1 MAFAAVLG
9 PIIGA
14 ASSIFSG
21 IAGMNQARYQQQMAE
36 MQARQNEE
44 NARRTLERGAI
55 EAQDQDMQTLQ
66 RLGEQEAAQSASG
79 LSLRSGSAILT
90 RKTAREL
97 GRRDALNVIQ
107 DSRIEAYNF
116 EVAAAGDRATA
127 AMHGA
132 SATNSLVGG
141 FLGAAGSLV
150 SMAGPTA
157 RSPAAAP
164 NTGTMGSYFS
174 PTIGYGRHT
183 ARVA

>member
-1 MAFAAVLG
+1 MAFAAVAG
-9 PIIGA
+9 AVIGA
-14 ASSIFSG
+14 ASSIYSG
-21 IAGMNQARYQQQMAE
+21 MAAASQARYQASVAE
-36 MQARQNEE
+36 MAARVNEQN
-44 NARRTLERGAI
+44 AQRALQRGAI

-79 LSLRSGSAILT
+79 ISLKSGSAILT

-97 GRRDALNVIQ
+97 GRRDALNVVQ
-107 DSRIEAYNF
+107 DSKIEAYNYRV
-116 EVAAAGDRATA
+116 EAAGERASA
-127 AMHGA
+127 GA
-132 SATNSLVGG
+132 YRSSATNSLVGG

-157 RSPAAAP
+157 RSPAAP